1 MSENSALYNATM
13 HFIGG
18 TLGGMTGVA
27 ASYPLDTIK
36 VGPCFLR
43 CVHLAWHQETLSDG
57 NACPSLRRVRSVC
70 KRRP

>member
-1 MSENSALYNATM
+1 MGESKEHGALYTAMM

-36 VGPCFLR
+36 VTKLTLLCTPNFRSR
-43 CVHLAWHQETLSDG
+43 CI
-57 NACPSLRRVRSVC
+57 
-70 KRRP
+70 KK

>member
-1 MSENSALYNATM
+1 MSENSPLYNATM

-36 VGPCFLR
+36 VCPCS
-43 CVHLAWHQETLSDG
+43 CTL
-57 NACPSLRRVRSVC
+57 PRSVWHHDAPYSNAGASFHCNRSAC